1 MHALLRSVLLV
12 PALCLTAASLSAQ
25 AVLRPGTTARGELR
39 SGDLKLDDDTYAD
52 LWRFTGVAGQ
62 PVTVT
67 MRSSDFDTYLVVGYF
82 DDAGT
87 FKILQSDDDGAGGTD
102 SRVTL
107 GLPRDGEF
115 IARANT
121 LSKGETGA
129 YTLDLEP
136 ASELAPAPRPAAA
149 SRSLGAYPEI
159 AIGQLVRGALESGD
173 EKLADDSYADTYRF
187 RGTAGQRVLISL
199 KSQAFDAYLS
209 VGRAENGRF
218 TEIESDDD
226 GGDGT
231 DSQLELSLPATG
243 EYLVRANTLMEGESG
258 AYVLQVQQSP
268 GGDSRAV
275 SSANPLVSARPG
287 ARMPLVLGQTL
298 LGTLEA
304 GDEKLSDDSY
314 ADIWVYQGHRGETLT
329 MTQRSTAHN
338 AYLTAG
344 PVSNGRWVWTDSND
358 NDAGG
363 SDARLVVT
371 LKADGEYWVR
381 PNALNK
387 GMGAY
392 TLFVTSDLSPSSSAA
407 ASPLPSSGQ
416 PQPAMPSA
424 GPLQQGITPGA
435 SNAGGGPAPRPSQPV
450 PPPAARARV
459 PIQIGQTV
467 RGELT
472 AADEFNFDST
482 YVDTY
487 VVQGTRGQRMDIIMM
502 SPAFGSYVLF
512 GRAPAPGVSFSS
524 IETKGASRGAEARM
538 SVTLPDDGEYWVRA
552 NSFGKVTGSY
562 VISVESGR

>member
-1 MHALLRSVLLV
+1 MRASHWSVFLV
-12 PALCLTAASLSAQ
+12 SALCLVAAPLQAQ
-25 AVLRPGTTARGELR
+25 AVLRSGVTARGELR

-52 LWRFTGVAGQ
+52 LWRFTGTAGEA
-62 PVTVT
+62 VTVT
-67 MRSSDFDTYLVVGYF
+67 LRSRDFDTYLVVGYF
-82 DDAGT
+82 DEAGD
-87 FKILQSDDDGAGGTD
+87 FKNLQSDDDGAGGTD

-107 GLPRDGEF
+107 RLPRGGEF

-129 YTLDLEP
+129 YTLDLAP
-136 ASELAPAPRPAAA
+136 ASEPVPTVA
-149 SRSLGAYPEI
+149 SKSLGSYAEI
-159 AIGQLVRGALESGD
+159 AIGQVVRGALASGD

-187 RGTAGQRVLISL
+187 TGTAGLRVTITL
-199 KSQAFDAYLS
+199 KSSDFDAYLS
-209 VGRAENGRF
+209 VGRAQDGRF

-231 DSQLELSLPATG
+231 DAQLELALPGTG
-243 EYLVRANTLMEGESG
+243 EYLVRANTLMEGETG
-258 AYVLQVQQSP
+258 AYELQVQVA
-268 GGDSRAV
+268 GGGESRAL
-275 SSANPLVSARPG
+275 SAGDPLVSVQPG

-298 LGTLEA
+298 RGTLET

-314 ADIWVYQGHRGETLT
+314 ADIWVYQGRRGETLT
-329 MTQRSTAHN
+329 MVQRSTAHD

-344 PVSNGRWVWTDSND
+344 PVSNGRWVWSESNN

-363 SDARLVVT
+363 TDARLVVT

-387 GMGAY
+387 GLGAY
-392 TLFVTSDLSPSSSAA
+392 TLFVTSDLSPAA
-407 ASPLPSSGQ
+407 PVASVSPRPPAGQ
-416 PQPAMPSA
+416 PQPSMPSA

-435 SNAGGGPAPRPSQPV
+435 SNAGGGPTPRPSQPATT
-450 PPPAARARV
+450 AAAGARV
-459 PIQIGQTV
+459 PIQVGQTV

-487 VVQGTRGQRMDIIMM
+487 VFRGSRGQRVDIIMM

-512 GRAPAPGVSFSS
+512 GRAPAPGVTFSS

-538 SVTLPDDGEYWVRA
+538 SVTVPDDGEYWVRA

-562 VISVESGR
+562 VLSVESSR

>member
-1 MHALLRSVLLV
+1 MRASLRSALLV
-12 PALCLTAASLSAQ
+12 PGFCLLAASLSAQ

-52 LWRFTGVAGQ
+52 LWRFTGTAGQ
-62 PVTVT
+62 RVSVT

-82 DDAGT
+82 DDGGN
-87 FKILQSDDDGAGGTD
+87 FKSLESDDDGAGGTN

-107 GLPRDGEF
+107 RLPRDGEF

-129 YTLDLEP
+129 YALDLE
-136 ASELAPAPRPAAA
+136 LAAEAAPPAA
-149 SRSLGAYPEI
+149 SRSLGGHPEI
-159 AIGQLVRGALESGD
+159 AIGQIVRGALESGD

-187 RGTAGQRVLISL
+187 SGTAGQRVLVTL
-199 KSQAFDAYLS
+199 KSEAFDAYLS
-209 VGRAENGRF
+209 VGRPENGRF
-218 TEIESDDD
+218 AEIESDDD

-231 DSQLELSLPATG
+231 DSQLELSLPGTG
-243 EYLVRANTLMEGESG
+243 EYLVRANTLMEGETG
-258 AYVLQVQQSP
+258 AYVLQLRSAG

-275 SSANPLVSARPG
+275 SAGDPLVSAQPG

-298 LGTLEA
+298 RGTLET

-314 ADIWVYQGHRGETLT
+314 ADIWVYQGRKGETLT
-329 MTQRSTAHN
+329 MIQRSAAHD

-344 PVSNGRWVWTDSND
+344 PVSNGRWVWSESNN

-363 SDARLVVT
+363 TDARLVVT

-387 GMGAY
+387 GLGAY
-392 TLFVTSDLSPSSSAA
+392 TLFVTSDLSPAAPVASATPRPPA
-407 ASPLPSSGQ
+407 GQ
-416 PQPAMPSA
+416 AQPAMPSV

-435 SNAGGGPAPRPSQPV
+435 SNAGGGPAPRPGPATPASA
-450 PPPAARARV
+450 PAAGARA

-487 VVQGTRGQRMDIIMM
+487 VFRGSRGQRVDIIMM

-512 GRAPAPGVSFSS
+512 GRAPAPGVTFSS
-524 IETKGASRGAEARM
+524 IETKGATRGAEARM
-538 SVTLPDDGEYWVRA
+538 SVIVPDDGEFWVRA

-562 VISVESGR
+562 VLSLEASR

>member
-1 MHALLRSVLLV
+1 MRVSLRSAFLV
-12 PALCLTAASLSAQ
+12 PGLCLLAASLSAQ

-52 LWRFTGVAGQ
+52 LWRFTGTAGQ
-62 PVTVT
+62 RVSVT

-82 DDAGT
+82 DDGGN
-87 FKILQSDDDGAGGTD
+87 FKSLESDDDGAGGTN

-107 GLPRDGEF
+107 RLPRDGEF

-129 YTLDLEP
+129 YALDLELAAEAPP
-136 ASELAPAPRPAAA
+136 AVA
-149 SRSLGAYPEI
+149 SRSLGGYAEI
-159 AIGQLVRGALESGD
+159 AIGQIVRGALEAGD

-187 RGTAGQRVLISL
+187 SGTAGQRVVVTL
-199 KSQAFDAYLS
+199 KSDAFDAYLS
-209 VGRAENGRF
+209 VGRGENGRF
-218 TEIESDDD
+218 IEIESDDD
-226 GGDGT
+226 GGEGT
-231 DSQLELSLPATG
+231 DSQLEWSLPGTG
-243 EYLVRANTLMEGESG
+243 EYLVRANTLMEGETG
-258 AYVLQVQQSP
+258 AYVLQLRSAG

-275 SSANPLVSARPG
+275 SAGDPLVSAQPG

-298 LGTLEA
+298 RGTLEA

-314 ADIWVYQGHRGETLT
+314 ADIWVYQGRKGETLT
-329 MTQRSTAHN
+329 MIQRSTAHD

-344 PVSNGRWVWTDSND
+344 PVSNGRWVWSESNN

-363 SDARLVVT
+363 TDARLVVT

-387 GMGAY
+387 GLGAY
-392 TLFVTSDLSPSSSAA
+392 TLFVTSDRSPAAPVASAT
-407 ASPLPSSGQ
+407 PVPSAGQ
-416 PQPAMPSA
+416 PQPAMPSV
-424 GPLQQGITPGA
+424 GPLQQGVTPGA
-435 SNAGGGPAPRPSQPV
+435 SNAGGGPAPRPG
-450 PPPAARARV
+450 PAAPAPAAGARV
-459 PIQIGQTV
+459 PIQVGQTV

-487 VVQGTRGQRMDIIMM
+487 VFRGSRGQRVDIIMM

-512 GRAPAPGVSFSS
+512 GRAPAPGVTFSS
-524 IETKGASRGAEARM
+524 IETKGATRGAEARM
-538 SVTLPDDGEYWVRA
+538 SVTVPDDGEYWVRA

-562 VISVESGR
+562 VLSVESSR